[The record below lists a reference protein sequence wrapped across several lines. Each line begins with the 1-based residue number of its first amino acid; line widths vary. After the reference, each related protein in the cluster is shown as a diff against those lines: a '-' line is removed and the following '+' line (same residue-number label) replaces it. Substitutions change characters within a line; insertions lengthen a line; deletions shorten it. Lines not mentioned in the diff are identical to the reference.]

1 MCSVRR
7 TTRIRRQRWVVG
19 KYTRACLQIPGDCLD
34 RTKTET
40 HDGRKHRETSC
51 STERTH
57 TEEEGRGRRGRRQ
70 TEDITNRIKSRDFSH
85 CSADKSTDHEC
96 CKTHT
101 RDCHRVQ
108 RNCSCWGVRQPHQ
121 TSTYSELGREA
132 SAWTEHYEHIYTCS
146 GTRS

>member
-70 TEDITNRIKSRDFSH
+70 TEDITNRIKSRDLSH
-85 CSADKSTDHEC
+85 RSADTNTDHEC
-96 CKTHT
+96 CKTRT

-108 RNCSCWGVRQPHQ
+108 RDRSYCDGCQSYQTPTCSEHSRK
-121 TSTYSELGREA
+121 TSTGSE
-132 SAWTEHYEHIYTCS
+132 HQQPIYTLSC
-146 GTRS
+146 TRS